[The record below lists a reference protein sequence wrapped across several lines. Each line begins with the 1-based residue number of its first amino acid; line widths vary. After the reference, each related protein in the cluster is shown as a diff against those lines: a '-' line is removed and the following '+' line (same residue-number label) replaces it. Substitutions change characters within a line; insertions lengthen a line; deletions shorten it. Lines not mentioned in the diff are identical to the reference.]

1 MATASILG
9 NVNVRS
15 NDATRNCSKKRL
27 TGPDCRGARINWW
40 IAAEATG
47 AWAILVLE
55 RWSLYENGEFFFIEM
70 NTRLQV
76 EHPITEAITG
86 VDLVREQIHIAA
98 GMELLPQE
106 DVTFTG
112 HAIECR
118 INVNIQRPSCQ
129 HLRVTAFHAAGGLAF
144 VDLCCI
150 PDIPCH
156 PTTTA

>member
-1 MATASILG
+1 M
-9 NVNVRS
+9 
-15 NDATRNCSKKRL
+15 
-27 TGPDCRGARINWW
+27 
-40 IAAEATG
+40 EF
-47 AWAILVLE
+47 
-55 RWSLYENGEFFFIEM
+55 LYENGEFFFIEM

-98 GMELLPQE
+98 GMELSPQE

-118 INVNIQRPSCQ
+118 INAEHPDLMPTPGKVCIPRCRRSGI
-129 HLRVTAFHAAGGLAF
+129 RVDS
-144 VDLCCI
+144 VCI